1 MKEFFIFIGIA
12 ATIAIVFFLTKE
24 VMMRKITNIIIGS
37 NFDVRY
43 NDNHT
48 LKYFTV
54 DDFENL
60 KAEPLEFENNKG
72 DKLRGYIYS
81 STNVE
86 KYKALMIVA
95 HGLGAGHLQYTT
107 EINYF
112 AQKGYL
118 VFAYDVTGCNL
129 SEGEKI
135 GGLTQALID
144 LKTALEYID
153 NDSELSKMPKV
164 LFGHSMGAYAVSN
177 ITSLYNKEIKGIV
190 ALAPFKNESSML
202 YEQFSSMTSLKYSKV
217 EKLLIK
223 NYHKRFNEI
232 ADINT
237 LDSYENTNVPHLVIA
252 GDKDNI
258 VDCFTNFNV
267 FKERFENK
275 ENFEFLEVKDRY
287 HRPNLSLE
295 AAAYDQET
303 NEELQKMNAEYKGKT
318 PEELKMDFYRG
329 LDYDLLVQMDE
340 IVMEKIEQFLTNCL
354 K

>member
-1 MKEFFIFIGIA
+1 MKEFLIFIGIA
-12 ATIAIVFFLTKE
+12 VAIVLVFLLTSE
-24 VMMRKITNIIIGS
+24 IMMRKITNIIINS

-60 KAEPLEFENNKG
+60 QAEDLEFENNKG
-72 DKLRGYIYS
+72 NKLRGFIYS
-81 STNVE
+81 STNVNN
-86 KYKALMIVA
+86 YKALMILA

-107 EINYF
+107 EINHF
-112 AQKGYL
+112 AQNGYL

-153 NDSELSKMPKV
+153 NDPKLSKMPKV

-177 ITSLYNKEIKGIV
+177 ITSLYEKEIKGIV
-190 ALAPFKNESSML
+190 ALAPFKNEPSML
-202 YEQFSSMTSLKYSKV
+202 YEQFSSMTSLRYKRV
-217 EKLLIK
+217 EKLLWS
-223 NYHKRFNEI
+223 NYRKRFGELV
-232 ADINT
+232 DINT
-237 LDSYENTNVPHLVIA
+237 IDSFENTNVPHLIIA
-252 GDKDNI
+252 GDRDNI
-258 VDCFTNFNV
+258 VDCFTNFAI
-267 FKERFENK
+267 FKEKFEEK
-275 ENFEFLEVKDRY
+275 GNFEFLEVKERY

-295 AAAYDQET
+295 AASYDQET

-318 PEELKMDFYRG
+318 PIELKDEFYKG

-340 IVMEKIEQFLTNCL
+340 QVMNKIDEFLDKNL
-354 K
+354 I